1 MRFEWDEAKNEANIE
16 KHGYDFNDAHE
27 LFASDRLSFLD
38 DRKDYGER
46 RFITLG
52 YIGNRFVVAVYTQ
65 RSSGTIRIISL
76 RKANNREKE
85 RFEKT
90 IKN

>member
-1 MRFEWDEAKNEANIE
+1 MKFEWDEAKNAVNIE
-16 KHGYDFNDAHE
+16 KHGIDFNNGHE
-27 LFASDRLSFLD
+27 LFENNRLVFPD
-38 DRKDYGER
+38 DRKDYGES
-46 RFITLG
+46 RFVTVG
-52 YIGNRFVVAVYTQ
+52 YIKNRMVIAIYTQ
-65 RSSGTIRIISL
+65 RASESIRIISL

>member
-1 MRFEWDEAKNEANIE
+1 MRFEWDDAKNEANIE

-27 LFASDRLSFLD
+27 LFEGDRISYLD
-38 DRKDYGER
+38 ERRDYGELR
-46 RFITLG
+46 YVTLG
-52 YIGNRFVVAVYTQ
+52 HIGNRLVVAIYTQ
-65 RSSGTIRIISL
+65 RVSGTIRIISL

-85 RFEKT
+85 RSKKS